1 MAGLAAA
8 ALHLGA
14 WWALQGRAQPLER
27 DMPLPELPALQVRL
41 LPPSVIA
48 GEDPLALPLPEAP
61 LGPASLLEWQQMADL
76 RQAPQE
82 TLSITQG
89 TEERTLLPDRPALA
103 RTSPDLSVVE
113 GVASTGRLIVL
124 RLHISA
130 SGDVERVEV
139 VSCDPADEPFA
150 RRLAVALQATPH
162 IPARRD
168 GQDVASVK
176 EIRVGLSVP

>member
-1 MAGLAAA
+1 VAGLAAA

-14 WWALQGRAQPLER
+14 WWALQDRAQPLER

-41 LPPSVIA
+41 LPPSVIT

-61 LGPASLLEWQQMADL
+61 LGPDL

-89 TEERTLLPDRPALA
+89 TEERTVLPDRPALA

-176 EIRVGLSVP
+176 EIRVGLPVP